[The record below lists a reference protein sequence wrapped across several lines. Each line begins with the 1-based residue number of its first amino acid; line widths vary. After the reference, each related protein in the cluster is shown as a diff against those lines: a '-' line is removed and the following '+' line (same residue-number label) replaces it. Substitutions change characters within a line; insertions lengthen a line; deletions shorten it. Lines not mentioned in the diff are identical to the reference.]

1 MIYNI
6 IGFKS
11 VLINFMNSK
20 LVTNIKNIP
29 I

>member
-11 VLINFMNSK
+11 VLISFINTK
-20 LVTNIKNIP
+20 PIINIKNIP